1 MGNPKAFLTIPR
13 QEAGYRPVHDRINDF
28 GEVEQTLNT
37 RERKQQASR
46 CMDCGVPFC
55 HWACPLG
62 NRPPEFQD
70 ALYKGKW
77 KEAYEILSQT
87 NDFPEFTGRICP
99 ALCEKSCVLKLAI
112 DAPVTIRE
120 DEAAIIEAAF
130 REGYIKP
137 RTYPRNGKKVAV
149 VGSGPAGMAAAN
161 QLNRMGYEVTVF
173 EKDEYVGGLLR
184 FGIPN
189 FKLNKA
195 IIDRRVDIMVAEGIT
210 FKTSTPIDVE
220 HLPEGFD
227 AYCICTGTP
236 QARDLDIPGRD
247 LKGIHFALETLAQ
260 QNRVLGGQ
268 AFSKEERIN
277 AKGKH
282 VLVIGGGDTGS
293 DCIGTSNRQG
303 AASITQIEIMPKP
316 PVGHNPATPWPQW
329 PVVLK
334 TSSSHEEGCT
344 RRWSLTSN
352 RFIGTKDG
360 RVCGV
365 EVEEVEWIPSPD
377 GGRPAM
383 RPTGKKET
391 LKADLVLL
399 AMGFLKP
406 QQPAFASNVFVAGD
420 AATGAS
426 LVVRCIA
433 GGRKAAQDIN
443 AYLTKTLTYKFFGQQ
458 YEQL

>member
-1 MGNPKAFLTIPR
+1 MGNPRAFLTVPR
-13 QEAGYRPVHDRINDF
+13 KEAGYRPVHDRISDF

-37 RERKQQASR
+37 SDRKLQASR

-70 ALYKGKW
+70 AIYKGNW
-77 KEAYEILSQT
+77 EEAYQILTRT

-99 ALCEKSCVLKLAI
+99 ALCEKSCVLKLSM

-120 DEAAIIEAAF
+120 DEAAVIESAF
-130 REGYIKP
+130 REGYVQPKQ
-137 RTYPRNGKKVAV
+137 YKRNGKKVAV
-149 VGSGPAGMAAAN
+149 IGSGPAGLTAAN
-161 QLNRMGYEVTVF
+161 QLNKRGYEVTVF
-173 EKDEYVGGLLR
+173 EKLEYIGGLLR

-189 FKLNKA
+189 FKLHKP
-195 IIDRRVDIMVAEGIT
+195 IIDRRVKLMEEEGIT
-210 FKTSTPIDVE
+210 FKVNQDINPAQ
-220 HLPEGFD
+220 LPEGFD

-236 QARDLDIPGRD
+236 QARDLKIPGRD
-247 LKGIHFALETLAQ
+247 LKGVYFALDMLAQ
-260 QNRVLGGQ
+260 QNRVLAGQ
-268 AFSKEERIN
+268 TFGKDERVT

-303 AASITQIEIMPKP
+303 ALSVTQIEIMPKP
-316 PVGHNPATPWPQW
+316 PVGNNPATPWPQW

-344 RRWSLTSN
+344 RRWCLTSN
-352 RFIGTKDG
+352 KFIGKDG
-360 RVCGV
+360 KLTGV

-377 GGRPAM
+377 GERPTMKA
-383 RPTGKKET
+383 TGKKEII
-391 LKADLVLL
+391 KADMVLL
-399 AMGFLKP
+399 AMGFLRP
-406 QQPAFASNVFVAGD
+406 EVPEHPANVFYAGD

-433 GGRKAAQDIN
+433 GGRKAAADIDQFLKN
-443 AYLTKTLTYKFFGQQ
+443 K
-458 YEQL
+458 